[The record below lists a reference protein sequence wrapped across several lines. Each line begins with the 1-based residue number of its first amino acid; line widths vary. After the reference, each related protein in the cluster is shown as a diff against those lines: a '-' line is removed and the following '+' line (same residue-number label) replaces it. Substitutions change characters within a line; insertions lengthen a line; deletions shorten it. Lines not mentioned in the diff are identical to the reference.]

1 MYKYAKDAKF
11 FLLWGSLCVLA
22 NILLTFGNSYDGD
35 QSFWVGWVQ
44 QLMDGG
50 FGNFKGNYPPL
61 YVFWLWVVAQVH
73 TIFGIAV
80 GKTFLLKFICLWPVY
95 FSHLFLV
102 DWLCRFTGKF
112 GGPQWRRHLLIGFVA
127 LNPAILLNGPIWGQV
142 DMLPVLLAM
151 LSIYCISRPGKIKY
165 ASMFFVLSVLT
176 KFQMIMFLPVFGGLF
191 LRHWRIS
198 WKGLPFALLGA
209 VVVLLPFTISGNLVR
224 MLTNA
229 YVQTS
234 SQYPYATFNGAN
246 LWMLLAGN
254 ATPDNVPIWGV
265 KDFGLGFLLKPSVL
279 GRVLFVA
286 VSLLVLVKSLF
297 CRSVRT
303 AYALCTLN
311 AVAFFVVLPGM
322 HERYLLYAVPAALC
336 WAVWDIRRGGIF
348 CLLVTLVASMNV
360 NFINTFKGHY
370 AWVVASSIGC
380 IALVAMI
387 VVIAFPKISSKAVSA
402 VSRVTLPFYAVYIA
416 LLVILLVE
424 CGDLLYQNR
433 PVKPP
438 LDDKNVLLTSL
449 PVVRE
454 YQGYKMPRINESV
467 DGRLL
472 TSGDRLYKNGIG
484 THAPS
489 QIAYELPENA
499 DTLYL
504 GAGIDDEVY
513 DRGQARFSVKLDGVI
528 VWESPTL
535 RGRDNPVFTTIPVR
549 GGRHLELLTDPDGD
563 DNSDHADWLN
573 AYLKLR

>member
-1 MYKYAKDAKF
+1 
-11 FLLWGSLCVLA
+11 
-22 NILLTFGNSYDGD
+22 
-35 QSFWVGWVQ
+35 
-44 QLMDGG
+44 
-50 FGNFKGNYPPL
+50 
-61 YVFWLWVVAQVH
+61 
-73 TIFGIAV
+73 
-80 GKTFLLKFICLWPVY
+80 
-95 FSHLFLV
+95 
-102 DWLCRFTGKF
+102 
-112 GGPQWRRHLLIGFVA
+112 
-127 LNPAILLNGPIWGQV
+127 
-142 DMLPVLLAM
+142 
-151 LSIYCISRPGKIKY
+151 
-165 ASMFFVLSVLT
+165 MFFVLSVLT

-209 VVVLLPFTISGNLVR
+209 VVVLLPFAISGNLVR

-387 VVIAFPKISSKAVSA
+387 VVIAFP
-402 VSRVTLPFYAVYIA
+402 
-416 LLVILLVE
+416 
-424 CGDLLYQNR
+424 
-433 PVKPP
+433 
-438 LDDKNVLLTSL
+438 
-449 PVVRE
+449 
-454 YQGYKMPRINESV
+454 
-467 DGRLL
+467 
-472 TSGDRLYKNGIG
+472 
-484 THAPS
+484 
-489 QIAYELPENA
+489 
-499 DTLYL
+499 
-504 GAGIDDEVY
+504 
-513 DRGQARFSVKLDGVI
+513 
-528 VWESPTL
+528 
-535 RGRDNPVFTTIPVR
+535 
-549 GGRHLELLTDPDGD
+549 
-563 DNSDHADWLN
+563 
-573 AYLKLR
+573 

>member
-112 GGPQWRRHLLIGFVA
+112 GCPQWRRHLLIGFVA

-209 VVVLLPFTISGNLVR
+209 VVVLLPFAISGNLVR

>member
-209 VVVLLPFTISGNLVR
+209 VVVLLPFAISGNLVR

>member
-209 VVVLLPFTISGNLVR
+209 VVVLLPFAISGNLVR

-449 PVVRE
+449 PVIRE

>member
-209 VVVLLPFTISGNLVR
+209 VVVLLPFAISGNLVR

-348 CLLVTLVASMNV
+348 CLLITLVASMNV

-387 VVIAFPKISSKAVSA
+387 VVIAFPKVSSKAVSA

>member
-209 VVVLLPFTISGNLVR
+209 VVVLLPFAISGNLVR

-402 VSRVTLPFYAVYIA
+402 VSRVSLPFYAVYIA

-549 GGRHLELLTDPDGD
+549 GRRHLELLTDPDGD

>member
-209 VVVLLPFTISGNLVR
+209 VVVLLPFAISGNLVR

-387 VVIAFPKISSKAVSA
+387 VVIAFPKISSRAVSA